1 MSKLRDGEPFGSN
14 RDKDNTQQSK
24 KQIRRHWTRLP
35 STSMSSAN
43 EYSSVKCVKKFVF
56 LLDQRLPDR
65 MSQNFDNLLVVIFI
79 FFLKHRL
86 CGHCEF
92 GYQALRNDCSL
103 VYGLRCQIHL
113 VFCCVVDKA
122 VLSFARPT
130 ELRDGEPF
138 GSSCTPRSSLSKVG
152 PTYSQRLNTRGHEQ
166 QSIQYCTR
174 SRLSSCGSSIG
185 TLCSSRAIE
194 GATGGKCWCQVS
206 LTMQHAP
213 MSHDLCIATDEIINE
228 TIHCVDIS
236 RPNDDVTCSQVTGR

>member
-1 MSKLRDGEPFGSN
+1 M
-14 RDKDNTQQSK
+14 
-24 KQIRRHWTRLP
+24 
-35 STSMSSAN
+35 
-43 EYSSVKCVKKFVF
+43 
-56 LLDQRLPDR
+56 
-65 MSQNFDNLLVVIFI
+65 
-79 FFLKHRL
+79 
-86 CGHCEF
+86 
-92 GYQALRNDCSL
+92 RNDCSL

-236 RPNDDVTCSQVTGR
+236 RPNDDVPCSQVTHRQVPSSSAFGYLSARRFNPCLACASMNSRQTDYLSNSQASCEGFLFLFLFLLLLHFG